1 MVQRSYVR
9 TAVENTTA
17 LHPRGLPGYPL
28 PTPSPYPAAPR
39 PDENFLWV
47 RYLTASLRTACDF
60 TRAGEKIYIPSV
72 GQAAG
77 RQESMTNPKA
87 HGSNISTRRDAG
99 GVQGT
104 ATFVK
109 RESDIRQKL
118 EKERWIVHIT

>member
-1 MVQRSYVR
+1 
-9 TAVENTTA
+9 
-17 LHPRGLPGYPL
+17 
-28 PTPSPYPAAPR
+28 
-39 PDENFLWV
+39 
-47 RYLTASLRTACDF
+47 
-60 TRAGEKIYIPSV
+60 
-72 GQAAG
+72 
-77 RQESMTNPKA
+77 MTNPKA